1 MIQGVAASPGVAL
14 GPAYVLR
21 PADISVGETRIDPS
35 QVENEIGRLEAAI
48 AEAAAQLEALR
59 KAAGEKEAGEILGAQ
74 ILMLDDPGLTGAI
87 ESAVRDEKFSV
98 EWAVQKAT
106 EQYAAMLDGLEDE
119 YIRERAADVRDIG
132 RRLIR
137 VLKGLGASGP
147 SLDKPSIVVAQDL
160 TPSET
165 ASLDESMV
173 LGIAIDRGST
183 TCHTAILARAKG
195 IPAVVGAAPV
205 SSGAPTGTT
214 IAIDGTSGTV
224 EIDPSP
230 EAIDRYMAAIEGEK
244 REKAR
249 LAATKFLPARTLD
262 DVGIEVSA
270 NIGFPGDVPVAL
282 GNGAE
287 GVGLFRTEFL
297 FMNRNSPP
305 SEEEQYESYAEALS
319 GMGGRPVVIRTLDI
333 GGDKDIPY
341 LNLPAEMNPF
351 LGWRALRMCL
361 DRPEILRTQLR
372 AIYRASVHGKAK
384 IMFPMVATIEEVR
397 AARDMVAEVTREFD
411 RLGTPYGSGVEVG
424 IMVEIPSAAVMAR
437 SLGGAVDFFSIG
449 TNDLTQYT
457 MAVDRTNERV
467 ARLYDALHPSVLRLI
482 ALVAEGAGA
491 NGIWAGMCGELAG
504 DPLATGLLVG
514 LGLTELSVSMPLIP
528 RVKENV
534 RSLTMK
540 TAREIADR
548 VMAMDTAGE
557 IREYLSS
564 TSCARGGK

>member
-1 MIQGVAASPGVAL
+1 MIRGVAASPGVAV
-14 GPAYVLR
+14 GPVHVLR
-21 PADISVGETRIDPS
+21 SADVRVAETSIDASRVEGEL
-35 QVENEIGRLEAAI
+35 GRLSAAI
-48 AEAAAQLEALR
+48 AEATTQIEALR
-59 KAAGEKEAGEILGAQ
+59 KTAGAKEAGDILGAQ
-74 ILMLDDPGLTGAI
+74 LLMLEDPGLTGAI
-87 ESAVRDEKFSV
+87 ESAVRDERASI

-106 EQYAAMLDGLEDE
+106 EGYASMLEGLEDE

-137 VLKGLGASGP
+137 ILTGSGLSAP

-165 ASLDESMV
+165 ASLNESMV

-195 IPAVVGAAPV
+195 IPAVVGAATV
-205 SSGAPTGTT
+205 SSAVSTGTMA
-214 IAIDGTSGTV
+214 AIDGTNGTV
-224 EIDPSP
+224 EIDPPP
-230 EAIDRYMAAIEGEK
+230 EAIERYMAAIEGEK

-262 DVGIEVSA
+262 GAVIEVSA
-270 NIGFPGDVPVAL
+270 NIGFPGDVTVAL
-282 GNGAE
+282 ENGAE

-297 FMNRNSPP
+297 FMKRDSLP
-305 SEEEQYESYAEALS
+305 SEEEQFRAYAEALS

-372 AIYRASVHGKAK
+372 AIYRASIHGKAK
-384 IMFPMVATIEEVR
+384 IMFPMVATVEEVR
-397 AARDMVAEVTREFD
+397 AARGMVSDVIEELD
-411 RLGTPYGSGVEVG
+411 RLGIPYDRGVEVG

-437 SLGGAVDFFSIG
+437 SLGREVDFFSIG

-457 MAVDRTNERV
+457 MAVDRTNEKV
-467 ARLYDALHPSVLRLI
+467 ARLYDALHPSVVRMI
-482 ALVAEGAGA
+482 AMVADGARE

-514 LGLTELSVSMPLIP
+514 LGLTELSASMPLVP

-534 RSLTMK
+534 RRLTMK
-540 TAREIADR
+540 TAHEIADR

-557 IREYLSS
+557 IREYL
-564 TSCARGGK
+564 TSVATPGR

>member
-1 MIQGVAASPGVAL
+1 MIRGVAASPGVAV
-14 GPAYVLR
+14 GPVYVLR
-21 PADISVGETRIDPS
+21 TADVRVTEATIDAS
-35 QVENEIGRLEAAI
+35 RVEDELGRLQTAV
-48 AEAAAQLEALR
+48 AEATAQIEALR
-59 KAAGEKEAGEILGAQ
+59 KTAGSKEAADILGAQ
-74 ILMLDDPGLTGAI
+74 LLMLDDPGLTRAI
-87 ESAVRDEKFSV
+87 ESAVRDERASI

-106 EQYAAMLDGLEDE
+106 EGYAAMLEGLEDQ

-137 VLKGLGASGP
+137 ILTGSGQSAP

-165 ASLDESMV
+165 ASLKESMV
-173 LGIAIDRGST
+173 LGIATDRGST

-195 IPAVVGAAPV
+195 IPAVVGAGTV
-205 SSGAPTGTT
+205 SSSVSNGTT
-214 IAIDGTSGTV
+214 AAIDGTNGTV
-224 EIDPSP
+224 EIDPPP
-230 EAIDRYMAAIEGEK
+230 EAMERYMAAIEGEK

-262 DVGIEVSA
+262 GTAIEVSA
-270 NIGFPGDVPVAL
+270 NIGFAADVSVAL
-282 GNGAE
+282 ENGAE

-297 FMNRNSPP
+297 FMKRDSLP
-305 SEEEQYESYAEALS
+305 SEEEQFKAYAEALS

-372 AIYRASVHGKAK
+372 AIYRASIHGKAK
-384 IMFPMVATIEEVR
+384 IMFPMVATVEEVR
-397 AARDMVAEVTREFD
+397 AARGMVFEVIEELD
-411 RLGTPYGSGVEVG
+411 RLGIAYDRGVEVG

-437 SLGGAVDFFSIG
+437 SLGREVDFFSIG

-457 MAVDRTNERV
+457 MAVDRTNEKV
-467 ARLYDALHPSVLRLI
+467 ARLYDALHPSVVRMI
-482 ALVAEGAGA
+482 AMVAEGARE

-514 LGLTELSVSMPLIP
+514 LGLTELSASMPLVP

-534 RSLTMK
+534 RRLTMK

-557 IREYLSS
+557 IREYLTFMAASG
-564 TSCARGGK
+564 R

>member
-87 ESAVRDEKFSV
+87 ESAVRDERFSV

-270 NIGFPGDVPVAL
+270 NIGFPGDVPVAR